1 MGARVPPIDF
11 PKKNWVRARPLSEQ
25 VRPVA
30 KRINVSYDFRPN
42 KSNHNKHAEALEADE
57 LLEVDAQG
65 IQANKELETK
75 VDVHVYPSLHSMM
88 HNAYATIDSEFR
100 QLARI
105 SQSSGLDHYQG
116 KHFNSMV
123 NSYAKLMQLELQ
135 MREQN
140 NLEAQSDEQIQKLA
154 EAAYKKLTGK
164 PMPKITKKTDEDG

>member
-1 MGARVPPIDF
+1 MA
-11 PKKNWVRARPLSEQ
+11 KKRL
-25 VRPVA
+25 
-30 KRINVSYDFRPN
+30 NVSYDFRPN
-42 KSNHNKHAEALEADE
+42 KSNHTKHQESLEADE
-57 LLEVDAQG
+57 LLDSDAQG
-65 IQANKELETK
+65 IEPNKELLKK

-100 QLARI
+100 QLSRI

-140 NLEAQSDEQIQKLA
+140 NLEAQSDEQIQALA

-164 PMPKITKKTDEDG
+164 PMPQIHRAKEAYKKNG